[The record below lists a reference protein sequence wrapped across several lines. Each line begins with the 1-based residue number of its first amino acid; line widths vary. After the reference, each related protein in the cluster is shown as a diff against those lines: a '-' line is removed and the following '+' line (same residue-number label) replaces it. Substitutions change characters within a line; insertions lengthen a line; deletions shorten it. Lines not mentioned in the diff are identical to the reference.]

1 MKRILLI
8 LLLAMAVPVIA
19 QTSNSPHPYKATKNK
34 GVAPKADTG
43 AKSPAH
49 KVGGAA
55 VPSAKSGSVDAQLK
69 QLEKQQSKTLSSKPA
84 GAKRTPATT
93 KTPSKT
99 PARTGEAMNFKHEQ
113 GKAGISN
120 NQPRSGNQHK
130 PTHGRVNGR

>member
-1 MKRILLI
+1 MKRILPI
-8 LLLAMAVPVIA
+8 LLLGLALPVIA
-19 QTSNSPHPYKATKNK
+19 QTSNSPHVHKGTRNK
-34 GVAPKADTG
+34 DLAPKADTR
-43 AKSPAH
+43 AKPPAH
-49 KVGGAA
+49 KAGVAA
-55 VPSAKSGSVDAQLK
+55 VPSTKPGSVDAQLK

-84 GAKRTPATT
+84 GAKRAPTT
-93 KTPSKT
+93 AQT